1 MKIKT
6 TKMTT
11 IDLLNYTVN
20 ELDDLKVQS
29 EYTTDRINQLSTIL
43 KNKDFKTI
51 KLQLDIREFKKP

>member
-1 MKIKT
+1 MKTKT

-51 KLQLDIREFKKP
+51 KLQLDIREFKKT